1 MAPLDTFFGN
11 ASSADSGSDFP
22 QYWEMQIRA
31 IVAANV
37 QTLIDYARDRKQ
49 PFSDQKSLAKAAG
62 VSMSTI
68 ARIRKQEAGTSVD
81 VLESIAKCY
90 GLQAWQLLMPNLDPT
105 NPPVFCMTATERDL
119 YRNLKSAAATIA
131 AIPNHSE

>member
-1 MAPLDTFFGN
+1 
-11 ASSADSGSDFP
+11 
-22 QYWEMQIRA
+22 MQIRA

-37 QTLIDYARDRKQ
+37 QTLIDYARDHGQ
-49 PFSDQKSLAKAAG
+49 PCGDQKSLAKKAG
-62 VSMSTI
+62 VSMSTV
-68 ARIRKQEAGTSVD
+68 ARIRKQEAGTSID
-81 VLESIAKCY
+81 ALESIANCY

-105 NPPVFCMTATERDL
+105 NPPVFCMTATEREL